1 MKLKEIQDP
10 WTKKWFTPIRRNQV
24 YETRQ
29 NQIDFNN
36 DKARKSREEKKPT
49 NPILNRNLKILDE
62 LMNDVAKSEIEL
74 DEKKL
79 LTLGF
84 SFEYCTGSDKINGN
98 QYVIVYNYGYR
109 LNPTNKKVI
118 IIRHEQFITL

>member
-1 MKLKEIQDP
+1 MKLKEIKDP

-62 LMNDVAKSEIEL
+62 LMNDVAKSEI
-74 DEKKL
+74 
-79 LTLGF
+79 
-84 SFEYCTGSDKINGN
+84 
-98 QYVIVYNYGYR
+98 
-109 LNPTNKKVI
+109 
-118 IIRHEQFITL
+118 